1 MGKTI
6 PAFEVL
12 AKALL
17 QEGCSNVFFLTGGP
31 MSEISAAGHTLGL
44 RVLDVRH
51 EQAATVMAQGYSR
64 ISAKPGVAI
73 TASGPG
79 TVNGASGL
87 LNAFMDCVPVVL
99 LGGSSPITKREHGVF
114 QELDQVALLRPFT
127 KWAGQ
132 VVDPYR
138 IPDMVHLAFLHAT
151 SGRPGPVY
159 LDCPGDVI
167 HAPVDETLIEWSTSS
182 PPSTI
187 TLGDPAYVKKAVA
200 LLEKAQRPLIVVG
213 SGLLWSRA
221 DKAFREVVERLQIPF
236 YTTPQARGVI
246 PDDHALSMPEARSV
260 AFREADVVLVL
271 GTRDNYVFGHFRS
284 PRFAKDVKL
293 ISVNAE
299 RSDIGRARPVEIG
312 ITGDVGAVLQQL
324 MAELETQEI
333 RLRTQAWIERLSSY
347 ARERAPKNEERMST
361 DQVPIHPLRLCKE
374 IRDFKDRDAILAV
387 DGQEILNFA
396 RQSIPIYAP
405 HSLTSGTAG
414 WMGVGVP
421 LGIGGKAA
429 KPDKQTIILTG
440 DGAFGLNGIEIDTA
454 IRHKLPV
461 TIVISNNGGWTAG
474 REGLRSIGRELGQP
488 DYEKIAHAFGG
499 YGERVERPDD
509 IRPALERAKA
519 SGTSAIINV
528 ITDPKASATTAKF
541 ADYEYA

>member
-1 MGKTI
+1 MGKV
-6 PAFEVL
+6 PAYEIL
-12 AKALL
+12 CRAL
-17 QEGCSNVFFLTGGP
+17 QKQGCSTIFYLTGGP
-31 MSEISAAGHTLGL
+31 MSEAVAAGYTLGL
-44 RVLDVRH
+44 RMIDVRH

-64 ISAKPGVAI
+64 ILAQPSVAM

-79 TVNGASGL
+79 TANGASGL
-87 LNAFMDCVPVVL
+87 INAFMDCVPVVL
-99 LGGSSPITKREHGVF
+99 IGGSGSVTKREYGVF

-132 VVDPYR
+132 VVDPHR
-138 IPDMVHLAFLHAT
+138 IPDMVNLAFLHAT

-159 LDCPGDVI
+159 LDCPGDII
-167 HAPVDETLIEWSTSS
+167 HTPVEENEIEWVVTPPISTV
-182 PPSTI
+182 TF
-187 TLGDPAYVKKAVA
+187 GDPSYITKAA
-200 LLEKAQRPLIVVG
+200 TLLAKAQRPLIVAG

-221 DKAFREVVERLQIPF
+221 AKAFKELVERLQVPF
-236 YTTPQARGVI
+236 YTTPQARGII
-246 PDDHALSMPEARSV
+246 PDDHPLSLPESRSV

-271 GTRDNYVFGHFRS
+271 GTRDNYVFGHFKA
-284 PRFAKDVKL
+284 PRFAEDVKL
-293 ISVNAE
+293 ISVNSE
-299 RSDIGRARPVEIG
+299 RSDIGRVRPVKIG
-312 ITGDVGAVLQQL
+312 ITGDVGTVVQQL
-324 MAELETQEI
+324 KAELDKRGA
-333 RLRTQAWIERLSSY
+333 RLNTKAWIERLSSY
-347 ARERAPKNEERMST
+347 AGDRAPKNEERMST
-361 DQVPIHPLRLCKE
+361 DQLPIHPLRLCKE

-429 KPDKQTIILTG
+429 NPDKQTIILTG

-454 IRHKLPV
+454 IRHKLQV
-461 TIVISNNGGWTAG
+461 TIVISNNGGWTAR
-474 REGLRSIGRELGQP
+474 REGIRSVGRELGQP
-488 DYEKIAHAFGG
+488 NYEKIAHAFGG
-499 YGERVERPDD
+499 YGERVERPED

-528 ITDPKASATTAKF
+528 VTDPKASATTAKF
-541 ADYEYA
+541 TDYEYA